1 MARRRIRVADSKEV
15 LVGWD
20 RGQGVSAIARML
32 GYTRPTVR
40 KYLGGAQRLE
50 IRPGAQSRDDLEWDA
65 LARTVHERMARH
77 RAAGVATA
85 EVATYHDY
93 LAERVGQ
100 GRWRVLHQ
108 RLRDECGLRASW
120 RTFYRYV
127 SAHWPERRHTAP
139 AVTVRLGDPPPGE
152 GAQMDF
158 FFVGH
163 LGDGRT
169 R

>member
-1 MARRRIRVADSKEV
+1 MARRRIRVADIKEV

-20 RGQGVSAIARML
+20 RGQSVSAIARML

-40 KYLGGAQRLE
+40 KYIGVAQRLE

-65 LARTVHERMARH
+65 LARTVQERMARH

-100 GRWRVLHQ
+100 GRWSGLHQ
-108 RLRDECGLRASW
+108 RLRDECGVRASS

-127 SAHWPERRHTAP
+127 SAHCPERRHTAP
-139 AVTVRLGDPPPGE
+139 AVTGAPGE
-152 GAQMDF
+152 PAPGGGGPGELVFM
-158 FFVGH
+158 
-163 LGDGRT
+163 GRRAT
-169 R
+169 AP